1 MARNGKVKVGIL
13 GSQFEADIHAA
24 SFKIAL
30 EEAAVTAIASPTPR
44 NAANLAKRYGIPR
57 VFTDYREMLK
67 ESDIEMVTI
76 AAPNALHAQM
86 TMDCAQGGK
95 HIVCEKPLAMTIEE
109 GVQMIHAARQAGG
122 LLMHAE
128 ELFLAPKYLL
138 AKEMADDGAF
148 GKVHRVKQ
156 SEKPFGP

>member
-1 MARNGKVKVGIL
+1 M
-13 GSQFEADIHAA
+13 
-24 SFKIAL
+24 
-30 EEAAVTAIASPTPR
+30 
-44 NAANLAKRYGIPR
+44 
-57 VFTDYREMLK
+57 
-67 ESDIEMVTI
+67 TI
-76 AAPNALHAQM
+76 
-86 TMDCAQGGK
+86 DCAQGGK

-122 LLMHAE
+122 LLMYAE
-128 ELFLAPKYLL
+128 ELFFTPKYLK